1 MANEPNAAGGTPT
14 RSNWTPLPKLSMGKK
29 TKKKREEEK
38 LLKGRRLTSL
48 SEGRRGGR
56 LDFNGELTHPDF
68 LRKPR
73 NPATFWKMRILLA
86 AS

>member
-14 RSNWTPLPKLSMGKK
+14 RSNWTPLLKTFNGGKK
-29 TKKKREEEK
+29 KEKRKEEK

-56 LDFNGELTHPDF
+56 LDLNGELGHPDF
-68 LRKPR
+68 FAKTQKSDDSLG
-73 NPATFWKMRILLA
+73 NEDPAG
-86 AS
+86 SQ